1 LEETPQPAL
10 NADPPVVAADQP
22 LSLKSR
28 LIRWA
33 IVLVAGLA
41 VLFIPIPAGITNQ
54 SWHLFAIF
62 VATIVG
68 SIVRPVPGGAM
79 VLIGVSALAVTGT
92 LPVASA
98 LAGYAD
104 PIVWLVL
111 AAFFISRAM
120 VKTGLGRRI
129 ALIFIRAIGHH
140 SLGLAYALISTEV
153 LLGTMIPSTGA
164 RAGGVLF
171 PIAKSLSEAYESRPG
186 PTARRLGAFLMVVL
200 YQSGVIVCAMFLTG
214 QASNVLIAKFAQQTT
229 GIELTYTRWALA
241 ALVPGLISL
250 AVVPQLLYRIFPPE
264 IKHTP
269 AAAAFARTEL
279 QRMGKLTRAE
289 KLLLIVFVGVVCLWL
304 VRGLGGAIP
313 FVARVVPFTSFIST
327 LSYLA
332 SLDYSVP
339 PLLGVCVLLI
349 SRVLDWADILSE
361 RGAWD
366 VFIWYGGLVRM
377 AESLGETGITKRFAE
392 TAASFTVGWKW
403 GAALAVLLLVYFYA
417 HYGFASITAHST
429 AMYTPFLVVIIA
441 AGAPQYLAVLSLA
454 YFSNLDASL
463 THFGTTSAPIYFG
476 AGYVSQRK
484 WWWLGLLASLVNI
497 PIWVGFGFLW
507 WKILKLW

>member
-1 LEETPQPAL
+1 MQETPQPAPVV
-10 NADPPVVAADQP
+10 DPPVVESDQHLP
-22 LSLKSR
+22 FGSR

-33 IVLVAGLA
+33 IVLFAGLV
-41 VLFIPIPAGITNQ
+41 VLLIPVPAGITKQ

-79 VLIGVSALAVTGT
+79 VLIGVSALAITGT

-129 ALIFIRAIGHH
+129 ALIFIRTIGHH

-153 LLGTMIPSTGA
+153 LLGTVIPSTGA
-164 RAGGVLF
+164 RAGGVIF

-200 YQSGVIVCAMFLTG
+200 YQAGVIVCAMFLTG
-214 QASNVLIAKFAQQTT
+214 QASNVLIAKFALQTT
-229 GIELTYTRWALA
+229 GIELTYTRWALGA
-241 ALVPGLISL
+241 IVPGLISL
-250 AVVPQLLYRIFPPE
+250 AVVPPLLYRIFPPE

-269 AAAAFARTEL
+269 AAAEFARAEL
-279 QRMGKLTRAE
+279 QLMGRMKREE
-289 KLLLIVFVGVVCLWL
+289 KLLLTVFVGVACLWL
-304 VRGLGGAIP
+304 VRGLGGTIP
-313 FVARVVPFTSFIST
+313 FVAQVVPVTQFISA

-332 SLDYSVP
+332 SLDYSIP

-349 SRVLDWADILSE
+349 SRVLDWADVLSE

-377 AESLGETGITKRFAE
+377 AEALGETGITKRFAE
-392 TAASFTVGWKW
+392 TAASFTIGWKW
-403 GAALAVLLLVYFYA
+403 GAALAVLLFVYFYA

-429 AMYTPFLVVIIA
+429 AMYTPFLVVILA
-441 AGAPQYLAVLSLA
+441 AGAPPYLAVLSLA

-484 WWWLGLLASLVNI
+484 WWWLGLIASLVNI
-497 PIWVGFGFLW
+497 PIWVVFGFLW